1 VERGV
6 LQIKDLQ
13 VLIWIIRKIV
23 SYKKKD
29 VWPKTGLYLKK
40 NTKRD
45 AKGWLGN
52 NEDEIDTE

>member
-1 VERGV
+1 MATNWV
-6 LQIKDLQ
+6 I
-13 VLIWIIRKIV
+13 
-23 SYKKKD
+23 S
-29 VWPKTGLYLKK
+29 KK